1 MMKIKPVKVESIEN
15 PKRFLDG
22 RLLTKI
28 EVEGAIE
35 KALKQLYI
43 NIDYFGEEYPTPAT
57 FNNTYKVMDNTEWT
71 NGFWTGCLWLA
82 YEYNQD
88 KKLKNIAH
96 KNVLSFLNRI
106 NNRIAL
112 DHHDLGFLYTPS
124 CTAEYRINGDVKAL
138 EATIKAADKLM
149 ERYQEKGGFIQAWG
163 ELGYKEHYRL
173 IIDCLLNIQLLFFA
187 YEQTGDEKYR
197 QVAVNHFYASANN
210 VVRDDSSAFH
220 TFYFDPETGEP
231 LKGVTAQTI
240 FIIVKDLKDVYRLV
254 AGGVPIKEINIG
266 NIHNGEGKEQ
276 VSRSIFLGMKDKEII
291 RKLNQEYHIAFN
303 TKTTPTG
310 NDGAVEVN
318 ILDYI

>member
-96 KNVLSFLNRI
+96 KN
-106 NNRIAL
+106 
-112 DHHDLGFLYTPS
+112 
-124 CTAEYRINGDVKAL
+124 
-138 EATIKAADKLM
+138 
-149 ERYQEKGGFIQAWG
+149 
-163 ELGYKEHYRL
+163 
-173 IIDCLLNIQLLFFA
+173 
-187 YEQTGDEKYR
+187 
-197 QVAVNHFYASANN
+197 
-210 VVRDDSSAFH
+210 
-220 TFYFDPETGEP
+220 
-231 LKGVTAQTI
+231 
-240 FIIVKDLKDVYRLV
+240 
-254 AGGVPIKEINIG
+254 
-266 NIHNGEGKEQ
+266 
-276 VSRSIFLGMKDKEII
+276 
-291 RKLNQEYHIAFN
+291 
-303 TKTTPTG
+303 
-310 NDGAVEVN
+310 
-318 ILDYI
+318 